1 MLIVKNT
8 FCKDKSKLI
17 LWEVELQSKN
27 LKELTVELS
36 RDVNNVV
43 LIRHYTKNSPRQK
56 IENDVVV
63 EEARIRRG
71 RQTKTQ
77 FIVMHGHQKTY
88 RKIQTVRHIYQKLTF

>member
-17 LWEVELQSKN
+17 LWGVELQSKN

-43 LIRHYTKNSPRQK
+43 LIRHDTKNSPRQK
-56 IENDVVV
+56 VKNDV
-63 EEARIRRG
+63 
-71 RQTKTQ
+71 QTTISNHKRT
-77 FIVMHGHQKTY
+77 
-88 RKIQTVRHIYQKLTF
+88 